1 MSLIEGIGDEV
12 PIFFVLAAIVIVAFM
27 VLAWKSTDV
36 PETPLSLPVLTFTL
50 SQRVIPAPAGL
61 VADDDGPSFPL
72 EDNESNQEIS
82 SAENLEVSSDHQ
94 TIANSA
100 IQAENNEETLSEV
113 QSMSQETAS
122 DKSDE
127 PRRKQMD
134 ASPTRTEAI
143 ISVKLMYMD
152 DTHRVVESPIS
163 MTIGDFK
170 KTHFKNELNANKV
183 VKLIYN
189 GQVLSEESSILSQH
203 LARSYTTTIDRRCV
217 STTIRPTDR
226 YRIRYRHRRPTS
238 PSIWSHSWLSL
249 VLQDRLRL
257 LFYSSSNNW
266 ARWAIWALH
275 LFGSYYLVSRTR
287 SSVSKLLVDSRFFP
301 INMTRCPIDFRK
313 NVFWYS
319 TESTLKTQA
328 YN

>member
-189 GQVLSEESSILSQH
+189 GQVLSEESSILSQVGLDNNSVIH
-203 LARSYTTTIDRRCV
+203 CLIHQPRSTNAAT
-217 STTIRPTDR
+217 
-226 YRIRYRHRRPTS
+226 TS
-238 PSIWSHSWLSL
+238 PSASTLPGPTQQQSTEDAFPRQSGQQTATESGIDIGGLL
-249 VLQDRLRL
+249 VP
-257 LFYSSSNNW
+257 
-266 ARWAIWALH
+266 
-275 LFGSYYLVSRTR
+275 LFGVILGLVWYCRIAYASYFTAAATTGLVGLSGLCIF
-287 SSVSKLLVDSRFFP
+287 SVL
-301 INMTRCPIDFRK
+301 II
-313 NVFWYS
+313 WYP
-319 TESTLKTQA
+319 EPEA
-328 YN
+328 P